1 MKKKTNFL
9 IYSFVIM
16 STFLIFA
23 SACKKEK
30 QPESTSK
37 ISELI
42 KTKVVSSIAIYTAK
56 SGGNIN
62 NDLKEKVI
70 ARGICW
76 SKKENPT
83 VSASGVNTTTD
94 GTGKGDFDSILVGLS
109 PNTTYYVRAYA
120 KTASGIIY
128 GNIASFVTTKT
139 SS

>member
-16 STFLIFA
+16 STFLIFT
-23 SACKKEK
+23 SACKKK
-30 QPESTSK
+30 QPELNSK

-42 KTKVVSSIAIYTAK
+42 KTKAVSSITIYAAK

-83 VSASGVNTTTD
+83 VSVSGINTTTD